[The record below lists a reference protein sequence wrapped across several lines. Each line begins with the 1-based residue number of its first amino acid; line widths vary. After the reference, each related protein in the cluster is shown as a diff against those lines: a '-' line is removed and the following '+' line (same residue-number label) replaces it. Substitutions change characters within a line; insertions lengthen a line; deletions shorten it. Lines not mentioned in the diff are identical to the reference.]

1 MRTEYE
7 APARDLAG
15 QLQGVLADWVNGMP
29 DPQPQA
35 GVWLRLVSDASDPLL
50 AAALGIPTL
59 PAERAAIG
67 AMLAEG
73 AHPLFDRFHRDFHQR
88 LDIYLG
94 GIDGLA
100 RAPGAARELQAQGP
114 KIVAIRETLA
124 RDPRHTNR
132 PKRSLAAVVESVKND
147 SLRGYRTGDVDSD
160 LWVVLKTIQENLA
173 RGHASLAVLVEYVA
187 RVIKL
192 ESAYT
197 AQHISDRRHAWWAV
211 RTLHETSRLSQ
222 NYLSHGELESFVA
235 QLLSVPLYSGGV
247 RNQWLSPE
255 FSEELTLTWELINI
269 TELLI
274 GNWQPPFSREI
285 LERLYE
291 REERLIVEVLDS
303 PIPTDMRL
311 ATVAARACLTFLA
324 HEQPEYWGRDV

>member
-1 MRTEYE
+1 MRTKYE
-7 APARDLAG
+7 APARELG
-15 QLQGVLADWVNGMP
+15 EQLQSVLANWVNSMP
-29 DPQPQA
+29 AAQPQA
-35 GVWLRLVSDASDPLL
+35 GVWLRLLAETSDPVLGS
-50 AAALGIPTL
+50 ALGIPTQR
-59 PAERAAIG
+59 AEQEAIV

-94 GIDGLA
+94 GVDGLA
-100 RAPGAARELQAQGP
+100 RAPSAAKELQAQRP
-114 KIVAIRETLA
+114 KLVAIRETLA
-124 RDPRHTNR
+124 RDPRHMIR
-132 PKRSLAAVVESVKND
+132 PRRSLAAVVESVKND

-187 RVIKL
+187 KIVEL
-192 ESAYT
+192 ESTYA
-197 AQHISDRRHAWWAV
+197 AQHITDRRHAWWAV
-211 RTLHETSRLSQ
+211 RTLHEASRISQ
-222 NYLSHGELESFVA
+222 DYFSHADLERFVA
-235 QLLSVPLYSGGV
+235 QLLSEPLYNVGV

-255 FSEELTLTWELINI
+255 FSQELTLTWELINI

-274 GNWQPPFSREI
+274 GNWQPQFSI
-285 LERLYE
+285 DTLDRLYE

-303 PIPTDMRL
+303 PIPKDMRL
-311 ATVAARACLTFLA
+311 ATVSARACLTFLS